1 MELSFILKC
10 IDTLGVK
17 HNQVQTLINTTD
29 YIIYDNVDEKFFK
42 YFKYLKHVTT
52 LKLCEKTF
60 VDFDFICNTLKPKYI
75 KYDSEKAFCNLFDI
89 LCEEGYYD
97 VVEYFLNCET
107 PKYDINH
114 LLEIA
119 VSNNQLDITKL
130 LLKYGAKSD
139 DNYIVNIACQEG
151 YYELVILLYQY
162 VAHLFTDKSI
172 VHAVIKGHLKI
183 IEFLHQQCDIK
194 ISKLAIEKAIYTK
207 NIFILDYFLNYC
219 ELDTYML
226 ITALKSK
233 NSEMI
238 DYIYKHEL
246 KCSPHIFDYNETFIY
261 TITTDN
267 LKMFKQ
273 FLYFESINDETIKTC
288 YIYCCKH
295 DYLHYAKELIN
306 RMVDTTELLFHSV
319 VNNSL
324 TITEYL
330 VKRFNYTHIDK
341 KAIKLCIKHGYIT
354 MLNLCI
360 NIDESF
366 DFSRY
371 ILTAVKYKQYEM
383 VEYILDY
390 PIKQKYIT
398 KSMKLAIKNND
409 ILMINILYNNGNSKK
424 ISHKSMMNLIKNGN
438 VEYIKLLSIHC
449 NITDEMI
456 ESSIEIGQMSVFQ
469 LLVNLKSDNNYQSF
483 LETSIRHNQVD
494 ITKFI
499 ISKYDVDLK
508 TAIEYGL
515 QYQQYDIVKHLLD
528 KF

>member
-10 IDTLGVK
+10 IDALGIK
-17 HNQVQTLINTTD
+17 NTRVQTLINTID
-29 YIIYDNVDEKFFK
+29 YIIYDTIDEKFFK
-42 YFKYLKHVTT
+42 YFKYLKPVTT

-60 VDFDFICNTLKPKYI
+60 VDFDFICDTLKPKSI
-75 KYDSEKAFCNLFDI
+75 KHDSEKAFCNLFDI
-89 LCEEGYYD
+89 LCEGGYCD
-97 VVEYFLNCET
+97 VVAYFLDCET

-119 VSNNQLDITKL
+119 VSNNQIDVTKL
-130 LLKYGAKSD
+130 LLKYGAKSVD
-139 DNYIVNIACQEG
+139 DYIVNIICQEG
-151 YYELVILLYQY
+151 YYELLLLLYQY
-162 VAHLFTDKSI
+162 KVFQFTEKSMVHSVIRGHQKI
-172 VHAVIKGHLKI
+172 V
-183 IEFLHQQCDIK
+183 EFLHQQCDIK
-194 ISKLAIEKAIYTK
+194 ISKTAIEKAIYTN
-207 NIFILDYFLNYC
+207 NIDILEYFLNYC
-219 ELDTYML
+219 KLNTYML

-246 KCSPHIFDYNETFIY
+246 NCSPHIFDYNEAFLY
-261 TITTDN
+261 TISTDN
-267 LKMFKQ
+267 LTMFKQ
-273 FLYFESINDETIKTC
+273 FLYFESISDETIKTC
-288 YIYCCKH
+288 YLYCCEY

-319 VNNSL
+319 TNNSL

-330 VKRFNYTHIDK
+330 VKRFNYTQVDK
-341 KAIKLCIKHGYIT
+341 KAIKWCVKHGYIS

-360 NIDESF
+360 NIYDSF

-371 ILTAVKYKQYEM
+371 IFTAVKHKQYDM

-390 PIKQKYIT
+390 PIKQKYVT
-398 KSMKLAIKNND
+398 KSMKLAIKTND
-409 ILMINILYNNGNSKK
+409 TLMMTILYNSGNVRK
-424 ISHKSMMNLIKNGN
+424 ISNKSMMNLIKNGI

-449 NITDEMI
+449 SITDEMI
-456 ESSIEIGQMSVFQ
+456 ESSIEFGQMSVFQ

-483 LETSIRHNQVD
+483 LETAIRHGQID

-499 ISKYDVDLK
+499 VSKYDVDLK
-508 TAIEYGL
+508 TAIECGL

>member
-10 IDTLGVK
+10 IEALGIKNTL
-17 HNQVQTLINTTD
+17 VQTLINTNE
-29 YIIYDNVDEKFFK
+29 YIIYDTIDDKFFK
-42 YFKYLKHVTT
+42 YFKYLKPITT

-60 VDFDFICNTLKPKYI
+60 VDFDLVCNTLKPKCI

-89 LCEEGYYD
+89 LCEGGYYD

-119 VSNNQLDITKL
+119 VSNNQLDITTL

-151 YYELVILLYQY
+151 YYELVSLLYQH
-162 VAHLFTDKSI
+162 VSHLFTEKSM
-172 VHAVIKGHLKI
+172 VHAIIRGHKNI
-183 IEFLHQQCDIK
+183 VEFLHQQCDIK
-194 ISKLAIEKAIYTK
+194 ISKLAIEKAIYTN

-246 KCSPHIFDYNETFIY
+246 NSSPHIFDYNETFIN

-273 FLYFESINDETIKTC
+273 FLYFESISDETIKTC

-306 RMVDTTELLFHSV
+306 RMVDTTELLFDSV
-319 VNNSL
+319 TNNSL
-324 TITEYL
+324 SITEYL
-330 VKRFNYTHIDK
+330 IKRFNYTQIDK
-341 KAIKLCIKHGYIT
+341 KVIKWCVKHGYIT

-360 NIDESF
+360 NIDVSIN
-366 DFSRY
+366 FSRY
-371 ILTAVKYKQYEM
+371 ILTAVKHKQYDM

-390 PIKQKYIT
+390 PIKQKYVT
-398 KSMKLAIKNND
+398 KSMNLAIKNND
-409 ILMINILYNNGNSKK
+409 TLMMNILYNNIKK
-424 ISHKSMMNLIKNGN
+424 ISIKSMMNLIYNRN
-438 VEYIKLLSIHC
+438 IEYIKLLSVHC

-456 ESSIEIGQMSVFQ
+456 ESSIEIGQVNIFQ
-469 LLVNLKSDNNYQSF
+469 LLVNLKRINNDYQSF
-483 LETSIRHNQVD
+483 LETAIRHNQID

-499 ISKYDVDLK
+499 VSKYDVDLK
-508 TAIEYGL
+508 IAIEYGL
-515 QYQQYDIVKHLLD
+515 QYQKYDIVKYLLD